1 MPTQRVEFSGAIT
14 DGDAIINVE
23 EMYERHQISIRF
35 FTDSTYTTLVDKS
48 TMSGSV
54 TFTASE
60 FGDEFGDVSNNGV
73 LTLGVATYARPD
85 FSGSVRVVKAAFTS
99 VVGATHYKILIS
111 SFAG

>member
-1 MPTQRVEFSGAIT
+1 MPTQRVEFSGVIA

-35 FTDSTYTTLVDKS
+35 FTDSTYATLVDKS
-48 TMSGSV
+48 TMTGSV

-73 LTLGVATYARPD
+73 LTLGNATYDRPD
-85 FSGSVRVVKAAFTS
+85 FVGSVKVVKAAFTS
-99 VVGATHYKILIS
+99 VVGATHYKILVS